1 MEERKL
7 SEEEEKKITWMI
19 QLFSMVKQLQ
29 REIEK
34 KERNK
39 RYFSIFVSGCITYF
53 IVKILQN
60 RFQSEADW
68 IVFYGAFCSLCLHYI
83 VDAATRTWVEVTG
96 YKKFKKQIE
105 TLEKER
111 IKLDI
116 QIEDLSMSKEDQ
128 ELDKK

>member
-1 MEERKL
+1 MKEREISK
-7 SEEEEKKITWMI
+7 EEEKKVAWTIE
-19 QLFSMVKQLQ
+19 LFGMVKQLQ

-105 TLEKER
+105 ALDKER
-111 IKLDI
+111 IKLNI
-116 QIEDLSMSKEDQ
+116 EVEDLSMNKEDQ
-128 ELDKK
+128 ELNKK

>member
-1 MEERKL
+1 MEEQKL

-34 KERNK
+34 KERSK

-83 VDAATRTWVEVTG
+83 VDATTRTWSEVAG
-96 YKKFKKQIE
+96 YKKFKQSIE
-105 TLEKER
+105 SLQLER
-111 IKLDI
+111 QKLDI
-116 QIEDLSMSKEDQ
+116 DIPSIEEI
-128 ELDKK
+128 EEEEKK